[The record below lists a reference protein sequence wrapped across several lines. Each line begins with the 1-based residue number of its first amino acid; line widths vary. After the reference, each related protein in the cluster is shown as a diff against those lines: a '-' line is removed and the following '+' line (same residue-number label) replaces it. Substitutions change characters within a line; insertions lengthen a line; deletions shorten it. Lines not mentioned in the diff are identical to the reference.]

1 MLAIERG
8 GIRERD
14 FRMAVMLKKPA
25 DYRGPNF
32 NIVSN
37 PEGIK
42 LFHDIGV
49 GSILPWIPERG
60 PVVAR
65 QVKPYSGQID
75 DITSVAGSVAVS
87 RKFRDLVES
96 FEPGVHAFSPLVL
109 ERKNG
114 ERFDEYFLFVLQ
126 QDIDCILTDNRTE
139 NFEFL
144 GKYEGIETKIYCTL
158 TQPGKTILLSKPAID
173 GKNLWT
179 AGLLGLS
186 EMFVSDAFYAAF
198 KKNCKGHLSTFG
210 TKVIEVGLVW
220 IAEEQMGPLLTRH
233 LDFVASGRK
242 KVNWTIGEGWD

>member
-1 MLAIERG
+1 
-8 GIRERD
+8 
-14 FRMAVMLKKPA
+14 MALMLKKPA

-32 NIVSN
+32 EIVSN

-42 LFHDIGV
+42 LYHDIGV
-49 GSILPWIPERG
+49 GSNLPWTPGRE

-65 QVKPYSGQID
+65 QVKDYSGQID
-75 DITSVAGSVAVS
+75 DITAVASSVAVS

-114 ERFDEYFLFVLQ
+114 ERFGEYFLFVLQ
-126 QDIDCILTDNRTE
+126 QDIDCILTDNKTE

-158 TQPGKTILLSKPAID
+158 TQPRKTILLSKPAID
-173 GKNLWT
+173 GKHLWT

-186 EMFVSDAFYAAF
+186 EMFVSDAFCAAF
-198 KKNCKGHLSTFG
+198 AKQCTGYLDIYLT
-210 TKVIEVGLVW
+210 TVIEVDRIW
-220 IAEEQMGPLLTRH
+220 IAEQQMGPLLPRH
-233 LDFVASGRK
+233 LEFIASGRTR
-242 KVNWTIGEGWD
+242 VDWTIGEGWE